1 MALKLVKRNKIAVTV
16 KGTLPDEDGKPVN
29 FDFKLHCKRLTQDEI
44 DNAMKNRK
52 GEVKGFIREVAQGW
66 EGVLD
71 EVGAPVPFSAEILDD
86 QINEPGMP
94 VLIMQAY
101 LEQLSATAKN

>member
-1 MALKLVKRNKIAVTV
+1 MAYTLVKRNKIAVNV
-16 KGTLPDEDGKPVN
+16 KGTLPDEDGKPVP
-29 FDFKLHCKRLTQDEI
+29 FDFKLHCKRLSQDEI

-66 EGVLD
+66 AGVLD
-71 EVGAPVPFSAEILDD
+71 ELGAAVPFSSDALDE

-101 LEQLSATAKN
+101 LEQVSATAKN

>member
-16 KGTLPDEDGKPVN
+16 KGTLPDEDGKPIA

-44 DNAMKNRK
+44 DSALKNRK

-71 EVGAPVPFSAEILDD
+71 EVGAPVPFSAEILDE
-86 QINEPGMP
+86 QLNEPGMP

-101 LEQLSATAKN
+101 LEQVSATAKN